1 MTKTTKPNAAYS
13 SSSHQSLSLMKRQ
26 ATVFKKARE
35 LSVLCAIE
43 VCVICYGAD
52 GTLKTYSEERE
63 KVEAIARRYAALSE
77 TKRRKRSVDLHEFL
91 AKSNK
96 KKLVRPRRVS
106 KFPVWDPRFDNYS
119 GAQVTGLVQ
128 SLERNLTRLQDRFRA
143 VEEQRKMNQG
153 PSASSSTTTNTI
165 NQYLLPQ
172 QQQPNQF
179 SMFLFNHEN
188 GNVSQIPL
196 GLMNQ
201 GQSLMAPIPPELLM
215 IHLNADVGNYN
226 LGSLGVQGAFGPPL
240 YDLSQ
245 PLFS

>member
-1 MTKTTKPNAAYS
+1 MKTMKTRKPNSANS
-13 SSSHQSLSLMKRQ
+13 SSSSSTILRQ
-26 ATVFKKARE
+26 ATLFKKARE

-43 VCVICYGAD
+43 LCVICYGAD
-52 GTLKTYSEERE
+52 GTLKTYPEERE
-63 KVEAIARRYAALSE
+63 KVEAIALRYAALSK
-77 TKRRKRSVDLHEFL
+77 TKRRKKSVDLNEFL

-119 GAQVTGLVQ
+119 GEQVTGVVQ
-128 SLERNLTRLQDRFRA
+128 SLERNVTRLQDRFRA
-143 VEEQRKMNQG
+143 LVEVQEQRKMNQG
-153 PSASSSTTTNTI
+153 ASSSSTRNTI

-172 QQQPNQF
+172 QPNNQF
-179 SMFLFNHEN
+179 SMFLLNHEN

-201 GQSLMAPIPPELLM
+201 GQSLPMIPPVLL
-215 IHLNADVGNYN
+215 GNDN
-226 LGSLGVQGAFGPPL
+226 SGSLEAFGHPL

>member
-1 MTKTTKPNAAYS
+1 MKTTKPASS
-13 SSSHQSLSLMKRQ
+13 SSSHQIQRATSLMKRQ

-52 GTLKTYSEERE
+52 GALKTYSEERD
-63 KVEAIARRYAALSE
+63 KVEAIARRYVALSE
-77 TKRRKRSVDLHEFL
+77 TKRRKRSVDLDRSL
-91 AKSNK
+91 ANSNKK

-119 GAQVTGLVQ
+119 GEQLTGLVQ
-128 SLERNLTRLQDRFRA
+128 SLERNLTRLQDRFRDL
-143 VEEQRKMNQG
+143 VEVQKQRNMNQG
-153 PSASSSTTTNTI
+153 PSSSTRNTI

-172 QQQPNQF
+172 QQQQPNQF
-179 SMFLFNHEN
+179 SMFLLNHEN
-188 GNVSQIPL
+188 GNVAQIPL

-201 GQSLMAPIPPELLM
+201 GRQSVPMIPPELLM
-215 IHLNADVGNYN
+215 NPDVGNYN
-226 LGSLGVQGAFGPPL
+226 SGSLGAFGPPL

-245 PLFS
+245 PLFSLSV